1 MCLVKEWRHRAE
13 GGREYL
19 ATIYDE
25 IGGEPAVSAAVEIFY
40 GKVLDDP
47 GLAGYFDRV
56 DMADLQAHQR
66 AFIGAALGGPEAYE
80 GRSMKEAHAG
90 LGITSEDFDA
100 VVGHLGDTLTD
111 LGVPGP
117 TIGTI
122 AGALAPLKKEIVS

>member
-1 MCLVKEWRHRAE
+1 M
-13 GGREYL
+13 

-47 GLAGYFDRV
+47 SLAGYFDKV

-66 AFIGAALGGPEAYE
+66 AFIGAALGGPESYE

-90 LGITSEDFDA
+90 LGITGDDFDA
-100 VVGHLGDTLTD
+100 VVGHLGDTLTE

-122 AGALAPLKKEIVS
+122 AGALAPLKTEIVS

>member
-1 MCLVKEWRHRAE
+1 M
-13 GGREYL
+13 

-25 IGGEPAVSAAVEIFY
+25 IGGEAAVSAAVEIFY

-47 GLAGYFDRV
+47 SLAGYFDRV
-56 DMADLQAHQR
+56 DMADLQTHQR
-66 AFIGAALGGPEAYE
+66 DFIGAALGGPVSYE

-90 LGITSEDFDA
+90 LGITDEAFDA

-122 AGALAPLKKEIVS
+122 AGALAPLKTEIVS

>member
-1 MCLVKEWRHRAE
+1 M
-13 GGREYL
+13 

-47 GLAGYFDRV
+47 SLAGFFDKV

-66 AFIGAALGGPEAYE
+66 AFIGAALGGPESYE

-90 LGITSEDFDA
+90 LGITSDDFDA
-100 VVGHLGDTLTD
+100 VVGHLGETLTE

-122 AGALAPLKKEIVS
+122 AGALAPLKTEIVS

>member
-1 MCLVKEWRHRAE
+1 M
-13 GGREYL
+13 

-25 IGGEPAVSAAVEIFY
+25 IGGGDAVSAAVEIFY

-47 GLAGYFDRV
+47 SLAGYFDRV

-66 AFIGAALGGPEAYE
+66 DFIGAALGGPVSYE

-90 LGITSEDFDA
+90 LGVTSEAFDA

-122 AGALAPLKKEIVS
+122 AGALAPLKTEIVS